1 MASLSGG
8 DVPAA
13 NGSIAGVSTDMGLVA
28 AAAGTGEGG
37 GKGAAAEAV
46 LALRRAAFTGALEK
60 PPPGSSTPAGEAE
73 AQKET
78 FWRGHAKVTC
88 YFVSCVPHLRVGA
101 PRT

>member
-8 DVPAA
+8 DFLVS
-13 NGSIAGVSTDMGLVA
+13 NGVSADVA
-28 AAAGTGEGG
+28 GEGEAESG
-37 GKGAAAEAV
+37 GGGRGKGKGASAEAV

-78 FWRGHAKVTC
+78 FWRGHAKVFF
-88 YFVSCVPHLRVGA
+88 FVVCVAMICEDAFVCKY
-101 PRT
+101 